1 MLTSSTVPEHCKLC
15 PCSSLSFTT
24 GDGLLVG
31 RLSRS
36 VDACLLLV
44 LVRTNPNDLL
54 LCPRDLQ
61 LLCSCVALELLPNP
75 ESSDEWT
82 RVEDATGGV
91 LRLERHLP
99 SRKVEDATGG
109 VLKLERHLPSF
120 DVDEVTSGVLK
131 LERHLPS
138 MKVEF
143 ATGGVPRL
151 ERRLRCLDEE
161 ETNGG
166 VSGLERHLSSMKV
179 EVATGGV
186 LQSRNVEDASGE
198 EILKLLTAVM

>member
-1 MLTSSTVPEHCKLC
+1 MLTSSTVPEHCMLC
-15 PCSSLSFTT
+15 PCSSLSFAT
-24 GDGLLVG
+24 GDGFLVG

-36 VDACLLLV
+36 VDTSLLLV
-44 LVRTNPNDLL
+44 LVRNNPNDRL

-61 LLCSCVALELLPNP
+61 LLCSCVALGLLPNP
-75 ESSDEWT
+75 ESSEFSDEWT

-91 LRLERHLP
+91 LRLERHLQ
-99 SRKVEDATGG
+99 
-109 VLKLERHLPSF
+109 
-120 DVDEVTSGVLK
+120 
-131 LERHLPS
+131 S
-138 MKVEF
+138 MKVED

-151 ERRLRCLDEE
+151 ERRLRCLDVE